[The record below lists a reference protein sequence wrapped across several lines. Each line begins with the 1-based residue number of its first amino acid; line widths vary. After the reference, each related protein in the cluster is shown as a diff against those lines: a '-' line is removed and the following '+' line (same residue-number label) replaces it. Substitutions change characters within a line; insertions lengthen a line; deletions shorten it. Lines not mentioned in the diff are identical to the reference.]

1 MVVDQAVRTV
11 LFDFDGTLF
20 HLPVD
25 AAAVRAELGLGEGD
39 KLGDALQRYID
50 EGDQARLDVVTR
62 HERESV
68 ATGEFTPGALD
79 AVRRLSATHNVA
91 ILTRNS
97 RHAVTDALGEAA
109 DDVFIVGRE
118 DVSRLKPDSEGIDTI
133 LAHFGAKP
141 AESVLV
147 GDTYHD
153 VEAAHAAGMRS
164 VVVRNPKLAY
174 APEGADDYLDTLDE
188 LVTDGKSYSR

>member
-1 MVVDQAVRTV
+1 MVRDQPLTAIRTV

-25 AAAVRAELGLGEGD
+25 AAAVRADLGLATGE
-39 KLGDALQRYID
+39 KIGDALQRYID
-50 EGDQARLDVVTR
+50 EGNQAQLDVVTR

-68 ATGEFTPGALD
+68 ATGEFTPGAVD
-79 AVRRLSATHNVA
+79 ALKRLRASHNVA
-91 ILTRNS
+91 IVTRNS
-97 RHAVTDALGEAA
+97 RHAVTDALGDAA
-109 DDVFIVGRE
+109 DGLFIVGRE
-118 DVSRLKPDSEGIDTI
+118 DVARLKPDSEGIDKI

-164 VVVRNPKLAY
+164 VVVRNSKLAY
-174 APEGADDYLDTLDE
+174 APEGADAYLDTLDE
-188 LVTDGKSYSR
+188 LVTN

>member
-1 MVVDQAVRTV
+1 MVRDQPLTAVRTV

-25 AAAVRAELGLGEGD
+25 AAAMRADLGLAAGD
-39 KLGDALQRYID
+39 KIGDALQRYID
-50 EGDQARLDVVTR
+50 GGDQAQLDVVTR

-68 ATGEFTPGALD
+68 AAGEFTPGAVD
-79 AVRRLSATHNVA
+79 ALKRLRVTHDVA
-91 ILTRNS
+91 IVTRNS
-97 RHAVTDALGEAA
+97 RHAVTDALG
-109 DDVFIVGRE
+109 DVAEGLFIVGRE
-118 DVSRLKPDSEGIDTI
+118 DVKRLKPDSEGIDTI
-133 LAHFGAKP
+133 LAHFGADP

-147 GDTYHD
+147 GDTFHD

-174 APEGADDYLDTLDE
+174 APQGADVYLDTLDE
-188 LVTDGKSYSR
+188 LVTN